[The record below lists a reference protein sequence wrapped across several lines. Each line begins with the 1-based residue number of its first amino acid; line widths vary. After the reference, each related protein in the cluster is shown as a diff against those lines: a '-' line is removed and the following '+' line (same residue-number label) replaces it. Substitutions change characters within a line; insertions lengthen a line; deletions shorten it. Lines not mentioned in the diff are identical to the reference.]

1 MSSPT
6 LTRRQ
11 RDIVEFFREY
21 RQRTGI
27 SPTLEE
33 IAQHFDVNKVTIF
46 GHVAE
51 LERKG
56 VLMRRT
62 PRASRALEL
71 VDPSETARNEWMVPL
86 LGSIAAGR
94 PIDVV
99 VGDEA
104 VDLSEMLPRGRD
116 VYALRVRGQS
126 MIEDCICDGDLVLV
140 EKRETARN
148 GEIVVAVLPDE
159 TATLKRFYREDGR
172 IRLQPANSAME
183 PIWLDA
189 VEIRGVVVG
198 LVRSV
203 G

>member
-33 IAQHFDVNKVTIF
+33 IAQHFEVNKVTIF

-71 VDPSETARNEWMVPL
+71 VEPHETARNDWVIPL

-99 VGDEA
+99 VGDES

-159 TATLKRFYREDGR
+159 TATLKRFYREAGR
-172 IRLQPANSAME
+172 IRLQPANAAME
-183 PIWLDA
+183 PVWLDT

>member
-1 MSSPT
+1 MSAPT

-11 RDIVEFFREY
+11 RDIVDFFREY
-21 RQRTGI
+21 RELHGM

-56 VLMRRT
+56 VLVRRT
-62 PRASRALEL
+62 PRASRGLQL
-71 VDPSETARNEWMVPL
+71 VEDPASARHEWIVPM

-99 VGDEA
+99 VGDES
-104 VDLSEMLPRGRD
+104 VDLSEMIPRGKD
-116 VYALRVRGQS
+116 VYALRVRGAS

-140 EKRETARN
+140 EKRETAHN

-159 TATLKRFYREDGR
+159 TATLKRFYREGTR
-172 IRLQPANSAME
+172 IRLQPANAAME
-183 PIWLDA
+183 PIYA
-189 VEIRGVVVG
+189 ASIEIRGVVIG
-198 LVRSV
+198 LVRAVS
-203 G
+203 

>member
-1 MSSPT
+1 MPVPT

-11 RDIVEFFREY
+11 RDIVDFFRDY
-21 RQRTGI
+21 REQHGI

-33 IAQHFDVNKVTIF
+33 IAQHFEVNKVTIF

-56 VLMRRT
+56 VLLRRT
-62 PRASRALEL
+62 PRASRGLEL
-71 VDPSETARNEWMVPL
+71 VEHTESARSEWVLPL

-99 VGDEA
+99 VGDESI
-104 VDLSEMLPRGRD
+104 DLAEMLPRGRD
-116 VYALRVRGQS
+116 LYALRVRGQS

-140 EKRETARN
+140 EKRESARN

-159 TATLKRFYREDGR
+159 TATLKRFYREQGR
-172 IRLQPANSAME
+172 IRLQPANSTMA
-183 PIWLDA
+183 PIWLDE
-189 VEIRGVVVG
+189 VEVRGVVVG
-198 LVRSV
+198 LVR
-203 G
+203 GIG

>member
-1 MSSPT
+1 MSTPT

-33 IAQHFDVNKVTIF
+33 IAQHFEVNKVTIF

-71 VDPSETARNEWMVPL
+71 VEPRETARNEWVIPL

-99 VGDEA
+99 VGDES

-159 TATLKRFYREDGR
+159 TATLKRFYREAGR

-183 PIWLDA
+183 PVWLDS